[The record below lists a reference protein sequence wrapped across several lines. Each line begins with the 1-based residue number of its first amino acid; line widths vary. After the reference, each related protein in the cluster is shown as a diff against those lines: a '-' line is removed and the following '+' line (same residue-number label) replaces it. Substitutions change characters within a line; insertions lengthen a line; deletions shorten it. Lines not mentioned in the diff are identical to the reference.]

1 VQAACKLD
9 QQAILRQLGEI
20 KHVKAAESVEM
31 HARMQTEA
39 EKRVAARAFNKN
51 LIERGATTPEEKLAL
66 RKQDR
71 TQQSAARFG
80 EICAHVGGR
89 QINFDRNGRIRG
101 WRTLVATNSTRQ
113 PTRRSRNGSRSS
125 SSRERRGAPSIIPM
139 NVLTESRFGIGRNQL
154 NEALKVIPNAADR
167 NKVEWFW
174 KYCFERNLG
183 RDDVARLLR
192 KPNGKDFYSHDSV
205 YAILTGKRFKEGATE
220 TVVRMLRAIEEFQQ
234 QVQPKAGQDGF
245 IETRLFSEIREYV
258 NRARKLKRIGNIIG
272 NMSVGKS
279 ESLLEIAERD
289 PSVLYTQM
297 PERGHYGDYLREVA
311 EKCAISPR
319 QNASTLRR
327 NVVRALPEVLIVD
340 DAHECFASMTSAWGL
355 ATLQFIKGSFD
366 RKRKRLAV
374 IFVWDTPGW
383 AQFINGDHAH
393 RLGRLWRRRM
403 APLRIDDVPYS
414 DDLDLFAAAVGL
426 DPAPAKIAEGRSP
439 RRPGER
445 RSHSRG
451 FAAAPPERRVREE
464 RDRRVEDDPGRRRR
478 AGQGKPQDR
487 HLGRSFESARALRR
501 DGRKRPRR
509 PSSQRA
515 RGGSDERVRA
525 AAQDR

>member
-1 VQAACKLD
+1 MTALLASPN
-9 QQAILRQLGEI
+9 GHSE
-20 KHVKAAESVEM
+20 
-31 HARMQTEA
+31 
-39 EKRVAARAFNKN
+39 N
-51 LIERGATTPEEKLAL
+51 GAT
-66 RKQDR
+66 
-71 TQQSAARFG
+71 
-80 EICAHVGGR
+80 
-89 QINFDRNGRIRG
+89 
-101 WRTLVATNSTRQ
+101 
-113 PTRRSRNGSRSS
+113 
-125 SSRERRGAPSIIPM
+125 PSIIPM

-167 NKVEWFW
+167 GKVEWFW

-220 TVVRMLRAIEEFQQ
+220 TVVRMLRAIEDFQQ

-258 NRARKLKRIGNIIG
+258 NRSRKLKRIGNIIG

-426 DPAPAKIAEGRSP
+426 DPAPAKSQKVDLLDAQGNVVAHHEDSPQRLQNDVCATNGIGVWKMILDDAAELAR
-439 RRPGER
+439 E
-445 RSHSRG
+445 SRKTVTWG
-451 FAAAPPERRVREE
+451 AVLKAHALFAAMEEKAAPAEQP
-464 RDRRVEDDPGRRRR
+464 
-478 AGQGKPQDR
+478 A
-487 HLGRSFESARALRR
+487 SAR
-501 DGRKRPRR
+501 GKR
-509 PSSQRA
+509 
-515 RGGSDERVRA
+515 
-525 AAQDR
+525 